1 MAGEVDLSQVRVVL
15 MYTSHPGNIGAVARA
30 MKNMGLSQL
39 YLVKPD
45 LFPHSMATS
54 RASGADDLLASA
66 IVVETLDEA
75 LADCCF
81 VVGAS
86 ARLRSISWPVHNPRE
101 SAERML
107 EAAEEGPVALVMG
120 REQSGLSNAELER
133 CNYLV
138 NIPANPEYSSLNLA
152 AATQVLAY
160 ELRMAALARLEI
172 KKIAN
177 KKDYRLATAAEVEG
191 LYEHFEVALTDIKFL
206 NPASPRKLM
215 RRLRRLFNR
224 TQLDEMEVNILR
236 GILSAAQ
243 GQKYHYENEDKS

>member
-1 MAGEVDLSQVRVVL
+1 MVSEVDLSRVRVVL
-15 MYTSHPGNIGAVARA
+15 MQTSHPGNIGAVARA

-66 IVVETLDEA
+66 VVVETLDEA
-75 LADCCF
+75 LAECRF

-86 ARLRSISWPVHNPRE
+86 ARLRSISWPLHNPRE
-101 SAERML
+101 CAERML
-107 EAAEEGPVALVMG
+107 QVSEEGDVALLMG
-120 REQSGLSNAELER
+120 REQSGLSNEELER

-138 NIPANPEYSSLNLA
+138 NIPANPDYSSLNLA

-160 ELRMAALARLEI
+160 ELRMAALSRIET
-172 KKIAN
+172 KKVLS
-177 KKDYRLATAAEVEG
+177 KKDYPLATAADVEG
-191 LYEHFEVALTDIKFL
+191 LYQHFEVALTDIKFL

-224 TQLDEMEVNILR
+224 AQLDEMEVNILR

-243 GQKYHYENEDKS
+243 GQKYHYDNDDKS

>member
-1 MAGEVDLSQVRVVL
+1 MVSEVDLSRVRVVL
-15 MYTSHPGNIGAVARA
+15 MHTSHPGNIGAVARA

-66 IVVETLDEA
+66 MVVETLDEA

-101 SAERML
+101 CAERML
-107 EAAEEGPVALVMG
+107 EASEDGEVALLMG

-172 KKIAN
+172 KKIAS
-177 KKDYRLATAAEVEG
+177 KKDYRLATMAEMDG

-224 TQLDEMEVNILR
+224 AQLDEMEVNILR

-243 GQKYHYENEDKS
+243 GQKYQHEKEDKS

>member
-1 MAGEVDLSQVRVVL
+1 MASEIDLSRVRVVL
-15 MYTSHPGNIGAVARA
+15 MHTSHPGNIGAVARA

-39 YLVKPD
+39 HLVKPD

-66 IVVETLDEA
+66 VVVETLDEA
-75 LADCCF
+75 LADCRF

-86 ARLRSISWPVHNPRE
+86 ARLRSISWPVNNPRE
-101 SAERML
+101 CAERML
-107 EAAEEGPVALVMG
+107 EASEEGEVALLMG
-120 REQSGLSNAELER
+120 REQSGLTNEEMER

-160 ELRMAALARLEI
+160 ELRMAALAKIEL
-172 KKIAN
+172 KKVVS
-177 KKDYRLATAAEVEG
+177 KKDYPLASAAAVEG
-191 LYEHFEVALTDIKFL
+191 LYEHFEVALTDIRFL

-224 TQLDEMEVNILR
+224 AQLDEMEVNILR

-243 GQKYHYENEDKS
+243 GQKYQYENKDKS